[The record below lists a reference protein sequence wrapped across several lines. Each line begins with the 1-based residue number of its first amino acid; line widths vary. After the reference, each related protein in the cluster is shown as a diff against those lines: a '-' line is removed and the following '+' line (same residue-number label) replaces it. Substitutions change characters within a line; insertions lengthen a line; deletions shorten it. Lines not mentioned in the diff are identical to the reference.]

1 MSGSRQLPQDLS
13 DEALLTISAHVFRSI
28 HVTRQTHLT
37 LGRGFAYWCGL
48 VRKRRVLRTGLR
60 RMQRRCEAETLR
72 RWCSNVRAAVQD
84 REYSAAVSKMA
95 KWEQQVTTST
105 VATQGELQVARS
117 QRDALVLA
125 NHKLEVE
132 LAAARSAAQSEAS
145 AADAAVAAHTA
156 ALARE
161 KRIANTAAA
170 ERRRIRA
177 ELESQRESHRALTR
191 GAIQREPE
199 SVDVDAGL
207 FDGLGNSEVV
217 VAELQPGRRIAAT
230 VIQRHWREY
239 KHWRDLGALLQAH
252 RKQKKRLQ
260 ARLSTETETTTMLLA
275 EVAQLRDAVH
285 SADATNSTL
294 ASSETQLQGLLQSA
308 SAERNDLEAR
318 CLSLQETVDTLQ
330 ASLSVSETASASASS
345 ELEQVRSEYARLEA
359 EKQEIERY
367 KAQVVSEVTEL
378 TAEVEQNTQ
387 ERLATQE
394 QHIHALFAAAARK
407 STLESELT
415 AKTESARTLQMEV
428 AQLRDAVHSADATNS
443 TLASSETQLQGLLQ
457 SASAERND
465 LEARCLSL
473 QETVDTLQASLS
485 VSETASASASSE
497 LEQVRSEYARL
508 EAEKQEIERYKAQ
521 VVSEVTELTLKVQNV
536 DATNSSLVA
545 SETELRNLFQSTSA
559 ERDDLETRCLSLR
572 ETVDTLQASLEVSN
586 RAEAVDHRWDIA
598 HGDEEQ
604 DSHSISSHSSS
615 PATVADRR
623 QHGSYTSSCDSNG
636 EEQAEKEEETEKEQ
650 RHDLLVEVQG
660 KGHEEMRGDNLK
672 DALQA
677 LRDTHAKEVE
687 NLREKMRSLTAAAES
702 TDELRVELGEMR
714 QDMAATRAMRL
725 QLAVLRE
732 QLQQRAEEI
741 EGQQRT
747 EEVTEVEGTADMNGT
762 KSQATTRDSA
772 LLVANF
778 SPVLLTQSTQT
789 VPVELHTPARAQ
801 LDVAAAEQATVA
813 LRAEITEMRSKHARI
828 VAAHSAR
835 TDEAQDRTE

>member
-275 EVAQLRDAVH
+275 
-285 SADATNSTL
+285 
-294 ASSETQLQGLLQSA
+294 
-308 SAERNDLEAR
+308 
-318 CLSLQETVDTLQ
+318 
-330 ASLSVSETASASASS
+330 
-345 ELEQVRSEYARLEA
+345 
-359 EKQEIERY
+359 
-367 KAQVVSEVTEL
+367 
-378 TAEVEQNTQ
+378 
-387 ERLATQE
+387 
-394 QHIHALFAAAARK
+394 
-407 STLESELT
+407 
-415 AKTESARTLQMEV
+415 EV

-835 TDEAQDRTE
+835 TDEAQDRTEQQQQSTARAEADAADAKQANAALRAEINELKSKHARIVAAHSAATAEAHRLSHRLLTHVELDAYSHTRATSSGAENSPDDKETDHAPATCTTLSHEQDNGRRETVVAAGPSIGTTDGKRVGLQQTMADGGRSKTPPRG